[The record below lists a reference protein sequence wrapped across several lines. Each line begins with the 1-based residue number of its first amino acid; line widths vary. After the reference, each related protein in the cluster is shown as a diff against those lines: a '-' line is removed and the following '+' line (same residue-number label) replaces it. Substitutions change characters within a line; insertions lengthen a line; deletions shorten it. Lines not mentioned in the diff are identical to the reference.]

1 MEFRSS
7 LALLPRLSPSS
18 YTLTWIIDCT
28 SHEDN
33 RGAFLCFWRTVQ
45 DLFSTFFQEQGERAG
60 KHFSIPF
67 LGVTGRREDMGLMA
81 CNYCFYLRFLVLSTH
96 FLLQLM
102 TISSEPCTKL
112 VPVGTDAPSSPGSSG
127 GIRKEK
133 PSQMYQNWWNHNQDL
148 AQFYSIYSQ
157 EDRP

>member
-1 MEFRSS
+1 MELEISLLFFSVFLPPPIPSHVNHWLYIPWRQSRRHFYIFEGQNPFR
-7 LALLPRLSPSS
+7 
-18 YTLTWIIDCT
+18 
-28 SHEDN
+28 
-33 RGAFLCFWRTVQ
+33 
-45 DLFSTFFQEQGERAG
+45 TFFQEQGERAG
-60 KHFSIPF
+60 KHFSIPS
-67 LGVTGRREDMGLMA
+67 LGVICRREDLGSMT
-81 CNYCFYLRFLVLSTH
+81 CSYCFYLRFLVLSTH
-96 FLLQLM
+96 ILLQLM
-102 TISSEPCTKL
+102 KVSSEPCTKL

>member
-1 MEFRSS
+1 MELEISLLFFPVFLPPPILSHVNHWLYIPWRQSRRHFYIFEGQNPFR
-7 LALLPRLSPSS
+7 
-18 YTLTWIIDCT
+18 
-28 SHEDN
+28 
-33 RGAFLCFWRTVQ
+33 
-45 DLFSTFFQEQGERAG
+45 TFFQEQGERAG
-60 KHFSIPF
+60 KHFSIPS
-67 LGVTGRREDMGLMA
+67 LGVTDRREAWARWLAAIAFIWG
-81 CNYCFYLRFLVLSTH
+81 FFVLSTH

-102 TISSEPCTKL
+102 KVSSEPCTKL